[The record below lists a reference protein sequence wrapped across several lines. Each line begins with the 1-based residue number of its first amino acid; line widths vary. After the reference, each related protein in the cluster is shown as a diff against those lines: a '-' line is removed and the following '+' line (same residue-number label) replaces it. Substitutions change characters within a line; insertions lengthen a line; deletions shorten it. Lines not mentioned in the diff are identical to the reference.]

1 MRVLL
6 FLLLSLFM
14 LPAFSADNLL
24 RWHDAQHFT
33 VQASTPL
40 KAKRAW
46 KLCALYP
53 SLKDSYWLSLNYGM
67 QEAARR
73 YGVDLKV
80 LEAGGYSQLAT
91 QQAQIDQCKQWD
103 AEAILLGSS
112 TTSFPDLQKQVASL
126 PVIELVNAIDAP
138 QVKSRVGVPWFQM
151 GYQPGRYLVQWAH
164 GKPLN
169 VLLMPGPDNA
179 GGSKEMVEG
188 FRAAIAGSP
197 VRIVDIA
204 LGDNDIEIQRNLLQE
219 MLERHPEID
228 VVAGTAIAAE
238 AAMGEGRNL
247 KTPLTVVSFYLS
259 HQVYRGLKRGRVIM
273 AVSDQMVWQGEL
285 AVEQAIRQLQGQSV
299 SDNVSPPI
307 LVLTPKNADREHIRR
322 SLSPGGFRPVYFYQ
336 HTSAAKK

>member
-14 LPAFSADNLL
+14 LSAFSADNLL

-91 QQAQIDQCKQWD
+91 QQAQIDQCKQWG

-197 VRIVDIA
+197 VRLVDIA